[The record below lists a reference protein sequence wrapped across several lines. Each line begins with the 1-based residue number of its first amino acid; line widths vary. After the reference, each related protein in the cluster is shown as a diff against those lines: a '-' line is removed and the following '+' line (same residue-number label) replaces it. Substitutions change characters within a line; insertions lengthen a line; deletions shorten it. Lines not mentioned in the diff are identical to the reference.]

1 MRKGIVSIAALSI
14 LFSLVACHSI
24 KYISKKISGG
34 SELLYKYQWNLME
47 LQGQTLNI
55 LSGNLPNLLFT
66 PNKINKVS
74 GSTGCNKLNGSFQLT
89 GENVIK
95 ISPLATTKMACMTDN
110 VEPQFLDALSR
121 VNNWR
126 IINDQLLLSD
136 GKIVLLKLKTVTP
149 ELAKLQGTW
158 ELNYISGPRIAFS
171 GLYPDKKPIINFNLS
186 TNELGGNTSCNGF
199 SSKTIMNGNKI
210 SIAEP
215 FAKTMIFCEGG
226 GETTFLTMLKKV
238 NKYAI
243 TNENTLTFMIDDVA
257 VMRFAKI
264 K

>member
-1 MRKGIVSIAALSI
+1 MRKGIVGIAALLI

-24 KYISKKISGG
+24 KSINKVVSGG
-34 SELLYKYQWNLME
+34 SELLYKSQWNLME
-47 LQGQTLNI
+47 LQEQTINA
-55 LSGNLPNLLFT
+55 LSGNPPFLLFT
-66 PNKINKVS
+66 PNKLNKVS

-89 GENVIK
+89 GKNIIK
-95 ISPLATTKMACMTDN
+95 FSPLTTTKMACRADN
-110 VEPQFLDALSR
+110 VEAKFLDALSR

-126 IINDQLLLSD
+126 IINNQLLLSND
-136 GKIVLLKLKTVTP
+136 TKVLMKLKTVTS
-149 ELAKLQGTW
+149 ESAKMEGSW
-158 ELNYISGPRIAFS
+158 ELNYISGPRIAFA
-171 GLYPDKKPIINFNLS
+171 GLYPDKKPIINFNLPA
-186 TNELGGNTSCNGF
+186 NELGGNTSCNGF
-199 SSKTIMNGNKI
+199 SSKIIMNGNKI

-238 NKYAI
+238 NKYVI

-257 VMRFAKI
+257 VMRFTK